1 MDHPT
6 ILYVEDEALIA
17 TAIVEFLEGAGFAVT
32 HVFDGAQATAMLSA
46 AEPAPVALVT
56 DVRLPGGTD
65 GWEIAREARE
75 RFPEIV
81 VVYASGDSAIEWSAK
96 GVPDSIMLQKPFA
109 EAQLITAVTTLL
121 NQRRPSGEPAA

>member
-1 MDHPT
+1 VEHPT
-6 ILYVEDEALIA
+6 ILYVEDEVLIA
-17 TAIVEFLEGAGFAVT
+17 TAIIGFLEGAGFAVT

-46 AEPAPVALVT
+46 TEFAPVALVT

-81 VVYASGDSAIEWSAK
+81 LRATAPASGAPRASRTASCCRS
-96 GVPDSIMLQKPFA
+96 PLRKP
-109 EAQLITAVTTLL
+109 
-121 NQRRPSGEPAA
+121 N